1 MQLVNKMPQEA
12 QVTHVQPYRPIDV
25 LQSDYDAR
33 RDAQKRFL
41 SNYYYAKLRYDPRPL
56 LGEGEAYQ
64 EYLAFMHI
72 QDRLDTNNRW
82 HLVTINLSS
91 HEHYDEMEGQLYKKV
106 FNFCRSKDFIASYF
120 VKEVGEHG
128 THPHVHIAVFTTPSK
143 MEGMVRSHAF
153 NTFKDIV
160 EQQYINVKHSPIALD
175 YIQKAGHPTKVKDDS
190 LLFGLPQHLFLC
202 RKTEKQN
209 QKMKT
214 FYRTQHQHAPQKRTR
229 NEA

>member
-1 MQLVNKMPQEA
+1 LQLVNKCLKRA

-33 RDAQKRFL
+33 RDAQSVFCQTTIML
-41 SNYYYAKLRYDPRPL
+41 SLGMILGPL

-106 FNFCRSKDFIASYF
+106 FKFCRSKDFIASYF

-143 MEGMVRSHAF
+143 MEGMVRIMPSTHSKISWNN
-153 NTFKDIV
+153 NT
-160 EQQYINVKHSPIALD
+160 L
-175 YIQKAGHPTKVKDDS
+175 T
-190 LLFGLPQHLFLC
+190 
-202 RKTEKQN
+202 
-209 QKMKT
+209 
-214 FYRTQHQHAPQKRTR
+214 
-229 NEA
+229 